1 MIETLAVKSEIQIC
15 GQPHQTVSLEPRC
28 PPRPVPVPGLPSPPC
43 PPLPAP
49 AIGCTHT
56 HAQTHVHARNAC
68 GVHTLTDMHT
78 HTYACGCTQSLTTHA
93 HACGCACIDL
103 HTHGRAHA
111 HTCGC
116 AHTGTHTGLL
126 ETLGGWALGPR
137 RPPSPRRA
145 RLHVAGVGAEAFA
158 QLAVSVPPWCHPHRR
173 ATAEDVVSGALRW
186 PPASPHPVP
195 RGAAGLQRAVPAPCG
210 QSGRCWGSGSPTF
223 GEGEPPPP
231 PAWCTQGR
239 PVVTPGTPDPFAE
252 ALGHNAAH
260 SLHFN

>member
-15 GQPHQTVSLEPRC
+15 GQPHRTVSLEPGC

-43 PPLPAP
+43 PPLPDP

-78 HTYACGCTQSLTTHA
+78 HTYACGCTVTDDTHA

-116 AHTGTHTGLL
+116 AHTGTHTQACWRHSEAGLW
-126 ETLGGWALGPR
+126 GRAALPARGVLASTWPASGPR
-137 RPPSPRRA
+137 PSHSWPCRCRR
-145 RLHVAGVGAEAFA
+145 GAV
-158 QLAVSVPPWCHPHRR
+158 L
-173 ATAEDVVSGALRW
+173 
-186 PPASPHPVP
+186 
-195 RGAAGLQRAVPAPCG
+195 AAGLR
-210 QSGRCWGSGSPTF
+210 RKT
-223 GEGEPPPP
+223 
-231 PAWCTQGR
+231 
-239 PVVTPGTPDPFAE
+239 
-252 ALGHNAAH
+252 
-260 SLHFN
+260 